1 MLDSRNARR
10 GRAWLLA
17 AGLGLLATACAS
29 IRIGEERD
37 AYFGKQL
44 ASYAYP
50 RSCMDLWPTV
60 LKLLG
65 SKGYPLQGR
74 DRAYA
79 GQPPEGGFKSLVD
92 QGYVT
97 EPTADGGLRVK
108 TGWSDSAEGASQ
120 YLVMGSPAGPAAC
133 FVTFTGRARDTVDPA
148 TIVETPD
155 WKMQLELLRRVDP
168 DAAARMES
176 GAPTK

>member
-1 MLDSRNARR
+1 MLDARLGRR

-17 AGLGLLATACAS
+17 AGVGLLSTSCAS

-44 ASYAYP
+44 SAYAFP
-50 RSCMDLWPTV
+50 KSCMDLWPTV
-60 LKLLG
+60 LQLLG

-79 GQPPEGGFKSLVD
+79 GQPPESGFKSLVD
-92 QGYVT
+92 QGYPT
-97 EPTADGGLRVK
+97 EAVEGGGLRVK

-120 YLVMGSPAGPAAC
+120 YVVMGTPAGASAC
-133 FVTFTGRARDTVDPA
+133 AVTFTGRARDPVDPA
-148 TIVETPD
+148 SIVETQD

-168 DAAARMES
+168 AAATRIEA